1 VEVIFSIP
9 GMGRLLYEAVINK
22 DIPMLQG
29 GFVCIVVL
37 SIVITTVTDVIH
49 MFINPA
55 VRVGHAH

>member
-1 VEVIFSIP
+1 
-9 GMGRLLYEAVINK
+9 MGRLLYEAVINK

-37 SIVITTVTDVIH
+37 SIVITTVTDILH